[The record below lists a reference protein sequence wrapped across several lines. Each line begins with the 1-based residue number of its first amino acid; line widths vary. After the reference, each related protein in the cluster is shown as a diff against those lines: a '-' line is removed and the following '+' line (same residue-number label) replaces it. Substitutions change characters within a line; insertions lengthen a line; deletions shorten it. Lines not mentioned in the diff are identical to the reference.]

1 MKGNEMDK
9 KLLAAELAKNGIVV
23 SGGKIK
29 KSDVAAAKVV
39 AAKVAQSARPKRH
52 KKWRECLKMAL
63 IGDEPRELGSAFLS
77 NREMWGFLNSL
88 IQLGAAKVSAKEIEQ
103 LKSEWKS
110 EESGGVWEV
119 FEEALD
125 SITEEQAEKL
135 CKRKGF
141 DLAEL
146 EEEFG
151 DIV

>member
-1 MKGNEMDK
+1 
-9 KLLAAELAKNGIVV
+9 
-23 SGGKIK
+23 
-29 KSDVAAAKVV
+29 
-39 AAKVAQSARPKRH
+39 
-52 KKWRECLKMAL
+52 MAL